1 MFFFAVLYQ
10 TLSKE
15 KSLKP
20 LKFQGFFEISA
31 LRELGSAAGGFQ
43 AVLFVVC
50 RLKPLKTLAFF
61 ASASKIT
68 SIVTSKMGILFE
80 PKEFC
85 DQFVTA
91 IPISAEYYLNYIVCS
106 AAPISLLM
114 QIDLV

>member
-1 MFFFAVLYQ
+1 MDS
-10 TLSKE
+10 TLE
-15 KSLKP
+15 KQRVK
-20 LKFQGFFEISA
+20 SA
-31 LRELGSAAGGFQ
+31 LAELRSTTGGLQ
-43 AVLFVVC
+43 TVLFVVC

-91 IPISAEYYLNYIVCS
+91 TPISAEYYLNYIVFS